1 MPLSPGALKKAEELE
16 EALRARIESNP
27 DADDYDA
34 VSDKLATVGRLIND
48 HYNAQRKTDEN
59 GRLTAEPPTRLPASV
74 EGDPESEDTGYF
86 YEPNITE
93 VQNFLRRDPAALDR
107 LGLRN
112 WSTGISEPEKREP
125 VLDPMSGAPQGW
137 NVVPARTYLDNLQ
150 KTDSEYARAADEM
163 YRLKS
168 EEAKRY
174 GTNLKRYRDV
184 LFQPGQKVDY
194 IRGGAG
200 KVMDRAVAPAL
211 MGVADAAT
219 LGQATPLG
227 DVLTELIDYEAG
239 KRGIDIGPQPKGQD
253 VVDRNKIAYVGGNMA
268 GYGLPRNPANL
279 IQGQLADVGNT
290 LARQAIGKAANTAI
304 PRAVVAAGSGAA
316 TNVLEGG
323 LQDFSTRAARSGAGD
338 PLGKDLKESAGAAL
352 DNMGMNAAMGGGLGG
367 AMDLGASGVN
377 ALRQNYRSQPRN
389 APLRTLEAAGGGAHL
404 GKGVTA
410 PKDILRYYDESNQI
424 GAHGTAGDRAAEAVA
439 PDIERSLI
447 DQADAEQARVERETQ
462 EYYRHP
468 DYRDIEHSVKPAV
481 QSLVDIAEGSFGR
494 SSIDGS
500 LIPADP
506 PLMRKMGGVLND
518 YAQPVP
524 VSKKD
529 AASLAHTTGGIV
541 MEGGI
546 AKHLFGDEVAVG
558 PDQVVLLRPIK
569 VNAQGLTAM
578 EGRIDREL
586 GFSQTRNDPD
596 DPVWNR
602 FNLGIKQTRD
612 QFPLYRD
619 AEGNL
624 VSPPPE
630 SVRPEP
636 FPKDPGAVPPQ
647 DEMRVLNPPEPVRGG
662 PQRKP
667 EGLLGVGPGQ
677 PDLPSSP
684 FDPRAGIT
692 PGVAAD
698 QLPRPIGI
706 GGEGMVARPEGLFG
720 VGPGGP
726 SIPENP
732 FDPRLPTSQEAI
744 RPMMQQTIT
753 GGEYGPPPP
762 IDPNARMGIGPRDNR
777 GPVQSF
783 TEEGLPLPAGKVSP
797 QATQQVQGSYNRP
810 PEVQME
816 RAPITERN
824 PYGFAARGQPEPE
837 VPLPPSEKPPKTFR
851 IMVVENGQPRPV
863 AGMRAANSPEEAA
876 AMVDTLNSYGTDEF
890 IAEPIES
897 MAPAPV
903 KNQPPSSER
912 RRTDKQP
919 EFQVENANDLKKIP
933 GALVVPK
940 PLLKDQ
946 LSKLGIEPTLTPGQ
960 ARERRI
966 AQEERSARDQGFDS
980 VEDYNEFWEAN
991 HATSDN
997 PNRET
1002 IEGFIARKRAER
1014 GQVSPDERGG
1024 LERSLDEQLEQAPK
1038 VPTEEIE
1045 EIGALQTADRE
1056 QVARDQKAYVEDIFS
1071 PGAEARAREVA
1082 KVEKLAQHQQ
1092 AVEESMAQLNNID
1105 RRLGPI
1111 PEEQKRKML
1120 LDMISKKIGEE
1131 VTAEDLIR
1139 AGLIATGM
1147 VQMATGD
1154 EEGGAA
1160 VAGISFFGRGKR
1172 KGRREG
1178 VSGSPSVMDDLKGSA
1193 RPSKPENLRVTTKDG
1208 KIREGFSALR
1218 SQQHDRLTAI
1228 EQAKARIGVGKDQ
1241 SVEDRIRTFGQQGG
1255 RYGTDKTL
1263 LEEAKKIGKEKE
1275 LRTAAGAAVYPHLK
1289 ARAFFGGNE
1298 GLWKST
1304 MDLVLMRGYKGAE
1317 YLAGRF
1323 DNDNMRNPFVQR
1335 APEVSPFW
1343 KDPSTYAERIQQ
1355 SLLEDPTRRLLD
1367 LSRGSPGARHGDDLR
1382 RIIEVLRGD
1391 GYYEENE
1398 QRSP

>member
-1 MPLSPGALKKAEELE
+1 MPLSPKELKIAEALE
-16 EALRARIESNP
+16 ERYRARIEENP
-27 DADDYDA
+27 DAEDYDEL
-34 VSDKLATVGRLIND
+34 SNKLAAVGRELND
-48 HYNAQRKTDEN
+48 HYSSQRQTDEN

-74 EGDPESEDTGYF
+74 EGDPESEDTDYF
-86 YEPNITE
+86 YEPNVGE
-93 VQNFLRRDPAALDR
+93 VQNFLRRDQGALDR

-112 WSTGISEPEKREP
+112 WAGGISEAEKREP

-137 NVVPARTYLDNLQ
+137 NVVPARTYLDNL
-150 KTDSEYARAADEM
+150 KESDSEYGRAVDEM
-163 YRLKS
+163 YRLRS

-174 GTNLKRYRDV
+174 GTNLKRYRDIQ
-184 LFQPGQKVDY
+184 FQPGQKVDY
-194 IRGGAG
+194 VRGGAG
-200 KVMDRAVAPAL
+200 KAMDRVVAPAL

-253 VVDRNKIAYVGGNMA
+253 VIDRNKVAYVGGNMA

-279 IQGQLADVGNT
+279 IQGQLAEVGNT
-290 LARQAIGKAANTAI
+290 LAQRAVGKAANTFI
-304 PRAVVAAGSGAA
+304 PRAAVAAGAGAA
-316 TNVLEGG
+316 TNVLEGAA
-323 LQDFSTRAARSGAGD
+323 QDFSTRAAKSGAGD
-338 PLGKDLKESAGAAL
+338 YIGKDLAESAGAAV
-352 DNMGMNAAMGGGLGG
+352 DNMGMNAAVGGGMSGILD
-367 AMDLGASGVN
+367 AGASGVN
-377 ALRQNYRSQPRN
+377 ALRQTYRAQPRN
-389 APLRTLEAAGGGAHL
+389 APLRTLEAAGGEAHI

-410 PKDILRYYDESNQI
+410 PKEIRQYYDDSNKI

-447 DQADAEQARVERETQ
+447 DQADKEQARVERETQ
-462 EYYRHP
+462 QYYQHP

-481 QSLVDIAEGSFGR
+481 QALTDIVEGSFGR
-494 SSIDGS
+494 SSIDNS
-500 LIPADP
+500 RIPADP
-506 PLMRKMGGVLND
+506 PLMRKVGGILND

-529 AASLAHTTGGIV
+529 AYGLAHTTGGIV
-541 MEGGI
+541 VEADV

-558 PDQVVLLRPIK
+558 PDQVILLRPIK

-636 FPKDPGAVPPQ
+636 FPKDPGAAPPEG
-647 DEMRVLNPPEPVRGG
+647 EMRVLNPPEQVSGG

-667 EGLLGVGPGQ
+667 EGLMGVGPGQ

-684 FDPRAGIT
+684 FDPRAGVT

-706 GGEGMVARPEGLFG
+706 GGEGMVARPEGLYG

-732 FDPRLPTSQEAI
+732 FDARLPTSQEAI
-744 RPMMQQTIT
+744 RPMMQQSIT

-762 IDPNARMGIGPRDNR
+762 LDPNARMGIGPRDNR

-783 TEEGLPLPAGKVSP
+783 TEEGLPLPGGKVSP

-810 PEVQME
+810 PEVRVE

-824 PYGFAARGQPEPE
+824 PYGHANRGQPEPE
-837 VPLPPSEKPPKTFR
+837 VPLPPSDRPRSDELAASGMDEKLYQREYGET
-851 IMVVENGQPRPV
+851 QPTREPTERV
-863 AGMRAANSPEEAA
+863 PRAAP
-876 AMVDTLNSYGTDEF
+876 D
-890 IAEPIES
+890 
-897 MAPAPV
+897 
-903 KNQPPSSER
+903 
-912 RRTDKQP
+912 DK
-919 EFQVENANDLKKIP
+919 
-933 GALVVPK
+933 
-940 PLLKDQ
+940 
-946 LSKLGIEPTLTPGQ
+946 
-960 ARERRI
+960 
-966 AQEERSARDQGFDS
+966 
-980 VEDYNEFWEAN
+980 
-991 HATSDN
+991 
-997 PNRET
+997 
-1002 IEGFIARKRAER
+1002 
-1014 GQVSPDERGG
+1014 RGG
-1024 LERSLDEQLEQAPK
+1024 LEMMLDDQLERAPK
-1038 VPTEEIE
+1038 VPSEEID

-1056 QVARDQKAYVEDIFS
+1056 QVAANQKAYVEEIFS
-1071 PGAEARAREVA
+1071 PGAEARAREVER
-1082 KVEKLAQHQQ
+1082 VNDILQHQE
-1092 AVEESMAQLNNID
+1092 VIEEALRIVNNVD
-1105 RRLGPI
+1105 RRLGGETGI
-1111 PEEQKRKML
+1111 PQQQKR
-1120 LDMISKKIGEE
+1120 DMIVGMIEKKLGRKID
-1131 VTAEDLIR
+1131 VEDLIR
-1139 AGLIATGM
+1139 AGLIASGM
-1147 VQMATGD
+1147 VQMATD
-1154 EEGGAA
+1154 EDGGEGGAA
-1160 VAGISFFGRGKR
+1160 VAGIGLFGRGKK

-1178 VSGSPSVMDDLKGSA
+1178 VSGSPSVMDDLKGPP
-1193 RPSKPENLRVTTKDG
+1193 RTSKPENLRVTTKDG
-1208 KIREGFSALR
+1208 KVREGFSALR

-1241 SVEDRIRTFGQQGG
+1241 SVEDRIRTFGQGG

-1263 LEEAKKIGKEKE
+1263 LAEAKKIGKEKE

-1289 ARAFFGGNE
+1289 GRAFFGGNE
-1298 GLWKST
+1298 GVWKSLF
-1304 MDLVLMRGYKGAE
+1304 DFFGFRGYKAGE
-1317 YLAGRF
+1317 LLAGRF
-1323 DNDNMRNPFVQR
+1323 DNENVRNPFVQR
-1335 APEVSPFW
+1335 APDGNPFW
-1343 KDPSTYAERIQQ
+1343 SNPSSYAERIQQ
-1355 SLLEDPTRRLLD
+1355 SLLEDPSRRLLD
-1367 LSRGSPGARHGDDLR
+1367 LSGGAPGARHGDDVR
-1382 RIIEVLRGD
+1382 RIIEALRGD